1 MAKIVRSLSAK
12 TDQYGRAEILF
23 RLTINRTTQLRF
35 KTGLYV
41 AASRFKNGEIVKPR
55 ANQKELE
62 ELREVESSLV
72 SLEQFLLKLTETT
85 PHEKLTKDFIA
96 KEIDRWHNPEKYAPK
111 EAKAK
116 KLSFDDIIDEF
127 LKQKQLS
134 EPRERHYRVMQRA
147 LHRFEMYQ
155 RKTAKKS
162 YKFSFDTCTTEEIY
176 AFEAFLRAEPE
187 LYDKYPDIYTS
198 YPSIT
203 HKTHKVKRPKP
214 RGDNYMVTFTKR
226 FKALFHWCHAQSI
239 TSNDPFAKYT
249 TTISEKY
256 GTPIYIKDEEVLH
269 LADFDFS
276 NNKHLET
283 QRDIFIFQCCIGCR
297 VGDLMKMTP
306 GNIINGAVEYIA
318 SKTADERPNTI
329 RVPLSERALNI
340 IDKYKEDVKGNQL
353 LPFISQ
359 QKYNEALKEIF
370 KAAGITRVVTRLNPT
385 TGIEEKV
392 GIDTI
397 ATSHMARRTFVGNL
411 YKKVKDQ
418 NLVGS
423 LSGHSV
429 GSRAFAR
436 YREID
441 DDIKQ
446 DLVNQMGY

>member
-1 MAKIVRSLSAK
+1 M
-12 TDQYGRAEILF
+12 
-23 RLTINRTTQLRF
+23 
-35 KTGLYV
+35 
-41 AASRFKNGEIVKPR
+41 
-55 ANQKELE
+55 
-62 ELREVESSLV
+62 
-72 SLEQFLLKLTETT
+72 
-85 PHEKLTKDFIA
+85 
-96 KEIDRWHNPEKYAPK
+96 
-111 EAKAK
+111 
-116 KLSFDDIIDEF
+116 
-127 LKQKQLS
+127 S

-155 RKTAKKS
+155 RKTVKKS

-187 LYDKYPDIYTS
+187 LYDKYPDIYAS

-340 IDKYKEDVKGNQL
+340 IDKYKEEVKDGQL

-370 KAAGITRVVTRLNPT
+370 KAAGITRLVTRLNPT

>member
-1 MAKIVRSLSAK
+1 M
-12 TDQYGRAEILF
+12 
-23 RLTINRTTQLRF
+23 
-35 KTGLYV
+35 
-41 AASRFKNGEIVKPR
+41 
-55 ANQKELE
+55 
-62 ELREVESSLV
+62 
-72 SLEQFLLKLTETT
+72 
-85 PHEKLTKDFIA
+85 
-96 KEIDRWHNPEKYAPK
+96 
-111 EAKAK
+111 
-116 KLSFDDIIDEF
+116 
-127 LKQKQLS
+127 
-134 EPRERHYRVMQRA
+134 
-147 LHRFEMYQ
+147 
-155 RKTAKKS
+155 
-162 YKFSFDTCTTEEIY
+162 
-176 AFEAFLRAEPE
+176 
-187 LYDKYPDIYTS
+187 
-198 YPSIT
+198 
-203 HKTHKVKRPKP
+203 
-214 RGDNYMVTFTKR
+214 
-226 FKALFHWCHAQSI
+226 
-239 TSNDPFAKYT
+239 
-249 TTISEKY
+249 
-256 GTPIYIKDEEVLH
+256 LH

-340 IDKYKEDVKGNQL
+340 IDKYKEEVKDGQL

-370 KAAGITRVVTRLNPT
+370 KAAGITRLVTRLNPT